1 MRVALARFVT
11 APSES
16 TLPEGFT
23 RIDSA
28 LRQGVPHAVALAGNQ
43 RLLLIAPSGV
53 ARPWRDADPFAV
65 VSEASVDR
73 APAGDAAPAVAIA
86 PRMPLRLLFQAGG
99 RTVAAIP
106 LVAGARRLADGEGAT
121 PVEIVVLDWRLHAG
135 TLVGAGDYGSF
146 IALGWR
152 SAAASVAHFSDP
164 PPNPVYVQRQPPDR
178 RMQSMI
184 GERVIR
190 LNARFA
196 YKRVFVAK
204 IR

>member
-1 MRVALARFVT
+1 MRVALSRFV
-11 APSES
+11 AVPSES
-16 TLPEGFT
+16 TLPKGFT
-23 RIDSA
+23 RIDSP

-43 RLLLIAPSGV
+43 RLLIIAPSGV
-53 ARPWRDADPFAV
+53 ARPWREVDPFAV
-65 VSEASVDR
+65 VSEASVER
-73 APAGDAAPAVAIA
+73 VPAGNAAPGVSIA

-106 LVAGARRLADGEGAT
+106 LVAGARRLADGEGVA
-121 PVEIVVLDWRLHAG
+121 PVEVVVLDWRLHAG
-135 TLVGAGDYGSF
+135 TLVGAGDYGSY

-152 SAAASVAHFSDP
+152 SAAAPVAHFSDP

-178 RMQSMI
+178 RMQSLI
-184 GERVIR
+184 GERVNR

-204 IR
+204 VR